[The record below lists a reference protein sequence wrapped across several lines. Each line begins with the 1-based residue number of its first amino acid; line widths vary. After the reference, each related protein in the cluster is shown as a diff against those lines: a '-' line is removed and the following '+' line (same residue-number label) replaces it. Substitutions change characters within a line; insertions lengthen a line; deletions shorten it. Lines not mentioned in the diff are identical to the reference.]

1 MKNLSRTRLVV
12 AGAIVG
18 LGTLVGVGTS
28 GAATPNPY
36 PGAPSTVPPSV
47 LTETTVQTPVA
58 RSAGVAAGAQ
68 EAGAPAANGEAQAT
82 VATLPFTGGDAV
94 GLAAIGAVALAA
106 GTAITVS
113 RRRTAAV

>member
-1 MKNLSRTRLVV
+1 MKNLSRTRMVV

-18 LGTLVGVGTS
+18 LGTVVGVGAA

-36 PGAPSTVPPSV
+36 PGTPSTVPEV
-47 LTETTVQTPVA
+47 LSATAEQAPVA
-58 RSAGVAAGAQ
+58 EAASVESATAQ
-68 EAGAPAANGEAQAT
+68 NSLA
-82 VATLPFTGGDAV
+82 FTGGDAA

-113 RRRTAAV
+113 RRRTAAL